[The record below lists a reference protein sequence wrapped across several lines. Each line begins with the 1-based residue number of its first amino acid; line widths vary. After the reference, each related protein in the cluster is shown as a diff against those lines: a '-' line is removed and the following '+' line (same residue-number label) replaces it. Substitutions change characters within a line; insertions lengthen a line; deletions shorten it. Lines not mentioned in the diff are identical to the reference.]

1 MRKNKLIFIGTL
13 VLFLSATFAYGQD
26 SAMTEK
32 GGAAVVAK
40 RPSIWACK
48 ITNTSLSNLYKVDEG
63 IFRCEQP
70 DQKSFQQLAD
80 LGIKSVLNL
89 RNKHS
94 DSLFLQD
101 SPLNCFKVN
110 MEAKDIADDEI
121 VQALKALKDA
131 PKPIVVHCKHGADR
145 TGVVIAMYRVVF
157 QDWTKEK
164 AIGELKYG
172 GFGFHEAFANIP
184 AYIQQVNVAEI
195 KKLVLQK

>member
-1 MRKNKLIFIGTL
+1 MRKNKLILMSTL
-13 VLFLSATFAYGQD
+13 VLFLTTIVAYGQD

-32 GGAAVVAK
+32 GGAALAAK
-40 RPSIWACK
+40 RPSIWANK
-48 ITNTSLSNLYKVDEG
+48 ITNTSLTNLYKVDEG

-70 DQKSFQQLAD
+70 DQKSFQELAD

-110 MEAKDIADDEI
+110 MEAKDIADDEMI
-121 VQALKALKDA
+121 QALKALRDA

-145 TGVVIAMYRVVF
+145 TGAVIAMYRIVF

-184 AYIQQVNVAEI
+184 VYIQQTNVAEM
-195 KKLVLQK
+195 KKIVLKK